1 MKTKTLVLTFVV
13 TITSMCS
20 QWVTDE
26 QNYRSK
32 MSGSYH
38 PYSGCI
44 ASSFLGS
51 NSIEQLLTINYSKNA
66 SDISYEINLYLDAN
80 CETPYIIIEQ
90 VGSLTAGAVEG
101 EEDQSLSSETSYNGE
116 IVSAY
121 KTNITIL
128 NTYATPLTNDA
139 ATNLT
144 QYFNGAVLFQ
154 TGETVD
160 ISELSTIQGLFEI
173 DVPVYM
179 LSYMPNS
186 YHLVT
191 NDPSVTTTGRAS
203 TNLDDTTK
211 GWLKVQ

>member
-1 MKTKTLVLTFVV
+1 
-13 TITSMCS
+13 MCS
-20 QWVTDE
+20 QWVTEE
-26 QNYRSK
+26 QDYRSK
-32 MSGSYH
+32 MSGSYY

-44 ASSFLGS
+44 VASFSGS
-51 NSIEQLLTINYSKNA
+51 NSIKPLLTISYSKNA

-80 CETPYIIIEQ
+80 CETPYIILEQ
-90 VGSLTAGAVEG
+90 DGSLTAGAVEG
-101 EEDQSLSSETSYNGE
+101 EEDQSLNSEISYNGE

-128 NTYATPLTNDA
+128 STYATPLTNDA
-139 ATNLT
+139 ATYLT

-173 DVPVYM
+173 GVPAYM
-179 LSYMPNS
+179 LSYMPS
-186 YHLVT
+186 GYHIVT
-191 NDPSVTTTGRAS
+191 NEPSQTTTGRTS
-203 TNLDDTTK
+203 TNLNDTTG